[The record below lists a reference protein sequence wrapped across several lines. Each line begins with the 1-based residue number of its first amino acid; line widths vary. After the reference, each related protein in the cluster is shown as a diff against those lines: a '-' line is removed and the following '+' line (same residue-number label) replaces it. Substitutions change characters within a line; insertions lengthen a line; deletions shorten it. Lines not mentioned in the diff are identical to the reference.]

1 MVSFRH
7 LALLGKFVLTR
18 PGNLSFNVRIMDRVE
33 EYIKALLGYERIA
46 SQIRAHRIIEP
57 CQAAY
62 DLMDQDLHGNLKLFL
77 KKEGIENLYSHQAE
91 ALEKVRAGMDI
102 VVATPTASGKS
113 MTYNLPV
120 IENLSSSK
128 SSTAIYLF
136 PLKAL
141 AQDQMKIIDRISSAF
156 GPLAGVRSAIY
167 DGDTTDS
174 ERRRIRSNPPDILIT
189 NPEMLHLAVAPY
201 HHLWEQFLK
210 GLKYVVIDEI
220 HTYRGVFGSNMA
232 WAMRRLRRIC
242 RFYGS
247 DPVFIMISAT
257 IGNPEDLAS
266 DLVARQVRGIRKSGA
281 PQGKKHFVMINA
293 LEEGSSV
300 TISLLKSAMAR
311 NMRTIVYC
319 QSRKMTELIALWAS
333 RHSGEF
339 KERISSYRAGFLPEE
354 RRGIEKKMSSGELLA
369 VVSTSALELG
379 IDIGG
384 LDVCILVGYP
394 GTVMSTWQRAGRVGR
409 RNRASAVILVGGEDA
424 LDQYIMSSPDSF
436 FDMPPEQAV
445 INPLNPVIMKRHLE
459 CAASELPIDL
469 AEMSDG
475 GFFSDTKI
483 TPVLTELEAEG
494 KLLRSADGTRLVS
507 ARKYPQRNLN
517 LRGIG
522 SSFKIMNQATSEVI
536 GDIDGHRVFSD
547 THPGAIYLHRGEH
560 YEVTDLDLK
569 KGVVMVAGT
578 GPHFFTRSRNI
589 KDTRIV
595 SAEKSA
601 FAGSALVFFGRI
613 EVTEQV
619 TSYEKRLV
627 KGQKLIAVNQLDL
640 PAKSYETEGLW
651 IEIPENLKDKLIS
664 EEMHFMGAIHALEHA
679 MIGLLPM
686 LVMAD
691 RNDFGGISIPFHPQ
705 TGKACIFIYDGF
717 PGGMGL
723 ARSAYDRIGELLEKV
738 EILISGCRCE
748 TGCPACVHSPRCGS
762 GNRPID
768 KLAALFLAKL
778 ILAGRPDQKSV
789 SESSGLLARYGSD
802 QTGFKVIGGEEI
814 KSGNRRYMK
823 GQRYGVL
830 DLETQRSAQ
839 EVGGW
844 DKAHLMGISCG
855 VLFDSEDSRF
865 HTYYDDQIHFLVEHL
880 KKLDLVIGFNI
891 IRFDYHVLTGYSDF
905 NFRSLPTLD
914 ILDVVRQKLGYR
926 LSLDHLAGATLGEE
940 KSASGL
946 LALKWWKEGKIDLIQ
961 SYCRKDVEITERLFR
976 FGLNEKHLLF
986 KNKAGNTVRVQV
998 DFGDQ
1003 NL

>member
-1 MVSFRH
+1 
-7 LALLGKFVLTR
+7 
-18 PGNLSFNVRIMDRVE
+18 MDLVD
-33 EYIKALLGYERIA
+33 EYIEALLGYDRLA
-46 SQIRAHRIIEP
+46 PQIRAHRVMQP
-57 CQAAY
+57 CVAEFA
-62 DLMDQDLHGNLKLFL
+62 DKEHGLSANLGTFL
-77 KKEGIENLYSHQAE
+77 KREGIERLYSHQIESLE
-91 ALEKVRAGMDI
+91 AVRAGIDI

-120 IENLSSSK
+120 IENLASSK

-156 GPLAGVRSAIY
+156 GPLSGIRSAIY

-174 ERRRIRSNPPDILIT
+174 ERRRIRNNPPDILIT
-189 NPEMLHLAVAPY
+189 NPEMIHLAIAPY
-201 HHLWEQFLK
+201 HHLWEPFLK
-210 GLKYVVIDEI
+210 NLKYVVIDEI

-232 WAMRRLRRIC
+232 WVMRRIRRIC
-242 RFYGS
+242 RYYGS

-257 IGNPEDLAS
+257 IGNPENLAS
-266 DLVARQVRGIRKSGA
+266 ELVARGVKGIRKSGA

-311 NMRTIVYC
+311 NLRTIVYC

-333 RHSGEF
+333 RNSGEF
-339 KERISSYRAGFLPEE
+339 RERISSYRAGFLPEE
-354 RRGIEKKMSSGELLA
+354 RRDIEKKMSSGELLA

-384 LDVCILVGYP
+384 LDICILVGYP

-409 RNRASAVILVGGEDA
+409 RNRSSAVILIGGEDA

-445 INPLNPVIMKRHLE
+445 INPLNSVIMKRHLE

-469 AEMSDG
+469 IETG
-475 GFFSDTKI
+475 KTEFFSGDKI
-483 TPVLTELEAEG
+483 AQAILELESEG
-494 KLLRSADGTRLVS
+494 KLLRSAGGETLLS
-507 ARKYPQRNLN
+507 ARKYPQRSLN

-560 YEVTDLDLK
+560 YEVTELDFK
-569 KGVVMVAGT
+569 KAIVMVSET
-578 GPHFFTRSRNI
+578 GPHLFTRSRNI

-595 SAEKSA
+595 SAEKSS
-601 FAGSALVFFGRI
+601 FAGSAAVFLGRV

-627 KGQKLIAVNQLDL
+627 KGQKLIAINQLDL
-640 PAKSYETEGLW
+640 PSRSFETEGFW
-651 IEIPENLKDKLIS
+651 IEIPEKLKEKLVS

-705 TGKACIFIYDGF
+705 TGKACVFVYDGF

-723 ARSAYDRIGELLEKV
+723 SRSAFDRICELLEKV
-738 EILISGCRCE
+738 EILISKCRCE
-748 TGCPACVHSPRCGS
+748 TGCPACVHSPKCGS

-768 KLAALFLAKL
+768 KLAALFLSKL
-778 ILAGRPDQKSV
+778 ILAGCPEQKAV
-789 SESSGLLARYGSD
+789 SESAGLLERYSSD
-802 QTGFKVIGGEEI
+802 HAAFTVIGGTDT
-814 KSGNRRYMK
+814 KSGSRRYMK

-830 DLETQRSAQ
+830 DLETQKSAQ

-844 DKAHLMGISCG
+844 DKAHLMRISCG
-855 VLFDSEDSRF
+855 VLYDSADSEF
-865 HTYYDDQIHFLVEHL
+865 HVYYDDQIHSLIEHL
-880 KKLDLVIGFNI
+880 KNLDLVIGFNI
-891 IRFDYHVLTGYSDF
+891 IRFDFHVLRGYSDF
-905 NFRSLPTLD
+905 DFWSLPTLD

-926 LSLDHLAGATLGEE
+926 LSLDHLAGVTLGEE

-961 SYCRKDVEITERLFR
+961 SYCQKDVEITERIFR
-976 FGLNEKHLLF
+976 FGLKEKYLLF
-986 KNKAGNTVRVQV
+986 KNKAGNLVRVQV
-998 DFGDQ
+998 DFGE
-1003 NL
+1003 